1 LMTENKELPQIPI
14 DAKTYSA
21 SSLKAITREQLWLG
35 ALLIELRN
43 LNAQIAEL
51 IALQTRGEP

>member
-14 DAKTYSA
+14 DTKTYSA

-51 IALQTRGEP
+51 IALQARG